1 MTPTGHL
8 SPDERVVFHL
18 VEDVLRDAG
27 GQPMN
32 GAELATLIARHLG
45 EHGIVTMVP
54 FPATGPVPS
63 VYSRPSLPVGHLER
77 LEQLTEQVAELRRDL
92 SVVARNVSANNAFGR
107 ERLAALA
114 VKGTKA
120 YAETPRQGETP

>member
-32 GAELATLIARHLG
+32 GAELATLIAQRLG
-45 EHGIVTMVP
+45 EVGIVTMVP
-54 FPATGPVPS
+54 AGA
-63 VYSRPSLPVGHLER
+63 YSRPSLPVGHLER

-92 SVVARNVSANNAFGR
+92 SVVACNVSANNAFGR
-107 ERLAALA
+107 ERLAAIA

-120 YAETPRQGETP
+120 YAETSRQGETP